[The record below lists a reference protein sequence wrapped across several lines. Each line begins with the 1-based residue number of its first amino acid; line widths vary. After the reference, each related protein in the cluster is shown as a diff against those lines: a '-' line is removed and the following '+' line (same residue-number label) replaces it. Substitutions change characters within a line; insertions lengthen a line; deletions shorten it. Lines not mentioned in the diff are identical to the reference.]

1 MNKLVKLSTTVLAMF
16 VLVGC
21 GGASGGNSNGEESLP
36 ISEEQSQ
43 QKMQQLAQSDGYYLE
58 FKYSSSSDGEA
69 SEEDHF
75 YYGVKGDVVWMG
87 QDEDGLALKKEG
99 NQYHYYSLEDGN
111 YSFVYSVTNE
121 QAEGLDSAYMS
132 IYTMW
137 LYYGNAFDGQLTKG
151 ADTKVAGRSCN
162 TYTFSYSN
170 LGNLSS
176 VMGAGVASLKYEIA
190 VDKELGITM
199 KLSVAGKSSEG
210 SGTFSYEVTKF
221 VTGSSVT
228 VPTLP
233 AAVPASSGEED

>member
-1 MNKLVKLSTTVLAMF
+1 MNKFVKLSTTVLAMF
-16 VLVGC
+16 ALVGC

-69 SEEDHF
+69 AEEDHF

-87 QDEDGLALKKEG
+87 QDEDGLALKKDG
-99 NQYHYYSLEDGN
+99 NQYHYYSFEDGT
-111 YSFVYSVTNE
+111 YSYVHSVTNE
-121 QAEGLDSAYMS
+121 QAEGLDAAYMN

-176 VMGAGVASLKYEIA
+176 MMGAGVASLKYEIA

-199 KLSVAGKSSEG
+199 KVEMEASAEG
-210 SGTFSYEVTKF
+210 ETAQFSYEVIEFK
-221 VTGSSVT
+221 TGSAVE
-228 VPTLP
+228 VPSLP
-233 AAVPASSGEED
+233 AVPSQAA